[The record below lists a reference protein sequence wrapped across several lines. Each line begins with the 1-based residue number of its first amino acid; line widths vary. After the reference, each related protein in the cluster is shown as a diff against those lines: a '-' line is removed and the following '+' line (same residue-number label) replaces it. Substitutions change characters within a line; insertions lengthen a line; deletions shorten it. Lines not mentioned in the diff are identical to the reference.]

1 MSKVKYPDKEKI
13 RIQIDEIL
21 DKSEL
26 FDASEDKASTYT
38 NDKIVHL
45 KPVKQ
50 HLPVRKYVTVVAAV
64 AAILVFVT
72 AVKNYKAVNSGQQ
85 YKSSSL
91 VPLATS
97 STQADEQS
105 VEDNADIAS
114 EAYGIYGYNSYERLY
129 SSLDY
134 KDVSTIYNNKRIEYG
149 YTYIIRYDKVTMNNG
164 AAIYVEVPYDIS
176 YNINQM
182 YLDWVNDSAAAMI
195 EETIKSYVDKK
206 NVSGDGRITCNII
219 NDTLQIYVDN
229 TIYDTLSLIQ

>member
-26 FDASEDKASTYT
+26 FDASEDKSSTYT
-38 NDKIVHL
+38 NDKIVQL

-50 HLPVRKYVTVVAAV
+50 HLPVGKYVTAV
-64 AAILVFVT
+64 AAAAVILVFVT
-72 AVKNYKAVNSGQQ
+72 AVKNYKGVDSGQ
-85 YKSSSL
+85 KSKTGSL

-105 VEDNADIAS
+105 VADNADKVD
-114 EAYGIYGYNSYERLY
+114 EADEIYEYNSYERLY

-134 KDVSTIYNNKRIEYG
+134 KAVSTIYNNKRIEYG
-149 YTYIIRYDKVTMNNG
+149 YTYIMRYDKVTMNNG
-164 AAIYVEVPYDIS
+164 ATIYVEVPYDIS
-176 YNINQM
+176 YNINQTN
-182 YLDWVNDSAAAMI
+182 LDWVNDSAAAMI
-195 EETIKSYVDKK
+195 EGTIKSYVDKR
-206 NVSGDGRITCNII
+206 NISGDVRITCNIV

-229 TIYDTLSLIQ
+229 TIYDTLSLIE